1 MLKKSADYR
10 RNYWLFLGHC
20 RLHKQKQRNQLMLNG
35 KKQGGLVNCSYE
47 TDNLELNCII
57 KTWILVPF
65 NIIQILRNCLLWLF
79 TDSQHFAFS
88 SSLSLQYSNLLS
100 DFQLN
105 DISKDFHVRFR
116 SLCIQKSDLKLYP
129 LTVHRVKM
137 SSEFSLKRLKSFTMY
152 LQNKKERD
160 KVVITWGN

>member
-65 NIIQILRNCLLWLF
+65 NIIQILRNGLLWLF

-88 SSLSLQYSNLLS
+88 SSV
-100 DFQLN
+100 FAV
-105 DISKDFHVRFR
+105 F
-116 SLCIQKSDLKLYP
+116 
-129 LTVHRVKM
+129 
-137 SSEFSLKRLKSFTMY
+137 KSFIGFSTEWHFKGLSCQIPIFVY
-152 LQNKKERD
+152 PEIWFKIVSSNSTPCEDVLRILSE
-160 KVVITWGN
+160 TA